1 MRFASL
7 ADRAQPAVGGFG
19 GKVLGRRS
27 PEQARIGAAITR
39 KWTRICNH
47 EGPLPMSDKGTATD
61 ASRHKDPVG
70 LNACRV
76 GPAAWRRWPAMRRAS
91 SRVRRCAAERR
102 GRRSAIPQ
110 AAA

>member
-70 LNACRV
+70 LCLPSRSGSLATLAGDAPGLVAGEQLGCR
-76 GPAAWRRWPAMRRAS
+76 PAFSGAL
-91 SRVRRCAAERR
+91 
-102 GRRSAIPQ
+102 
-110 AAA
+110 